1 MPAARLP
8 LLFAAGALILAC
20 AAAQA
25 NNIAGENVSLVKQ
38 NPEAKTVLVSFDLAW
53 DNSWRNGANHDAAW
67 VFVKFRPQGSNE
79 WEHAILSSNSGMHL
93 PGGKSVIKA
102 VPDGGGVFVHSSVN
116 HTGSVNFV
124 KNRVRWDYGLNGY
137 DFEVGALIDV
147 SVHAIEMVYI
157 PEGAFFAGSG
167 GSEHVHFYE
176 YTDGLSSEK
185 PYLIRRRMPLPGA

>member
-25 NNIAGENVSLVKQ
+25 NNIAVENVSLVKQ

-79 WEHAILSSNSGMHL
+79 WEHAILSSNSGSHF

-102 VPDGGGVFVHSSVN
+102 VPGGGGVFVHTSVN
-116 HTGSVNFV
+116 HTGSEIEQAYIEALYSAFSEDKEPTDLTVSLVLNDQV
-124 KNRVRWDYGLNGY
+124 PLSKPMAEQIEGLRKWAKARARMATSRQ
-137 DFEVGALIDV
+137 DERK
-147 SVHAIEMVYI
+147 S
-157 PEGAFFAGSG
+157 
-167 GSEHVHFYE
+167 
-176 YTDGLSSEK
+176 
-185 PYLIRRRMPLPGA
+185 RRIAA